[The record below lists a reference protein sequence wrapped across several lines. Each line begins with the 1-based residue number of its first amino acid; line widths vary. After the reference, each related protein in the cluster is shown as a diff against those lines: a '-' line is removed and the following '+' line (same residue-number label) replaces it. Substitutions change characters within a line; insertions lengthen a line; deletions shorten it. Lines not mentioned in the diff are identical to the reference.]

1 MGISAVYSCLWSAVQ
16 LEPLLANHLHADP
29 FDAEVTIDGK
39 VHFDGM
45 TTWVLV
51 GNLGNLPGGLQ
62 AFPGASGTDDLLDVA
77 VTTATGRREWTP
89 MIISTPPRA
98 PGSIAARP
106 VRQSRRIVGRWA

>member
-1 MGISAVYSCLWSAVQ
+1 MGKERLGVPPYVRAGLV
-16 LEPLLANHLHADP
+16 HAHRPDP

-62 AFPGASGTDDLLDVA
+62 AFLGASGTDDLLDVA
-77 VTTATGRREWTP
+77 VTTATGLREWTS
-89 MIISTPPRA
+89 MIISTLHGRQEASPHARFARA
-98 PGSIAARP
+98 GES
-106 VRQSRRIVGRWA
+106 S